1 MQIKLIQ
8 TEIEDAIR
16 NYIQEQVTVK
26 EGMEINIDLSATRGP
41 EGFIANVEI
50 VRAGTGTQTAEVAP
64 IAQAAAPATSAPVR
78 QPAAVRKAIPIAKPV
93 AAVPAEAVEAEVN
106 ENAPAADV
114 AEIAEEAPAAAAE
127 ATEEAPATPAPS
139 AGRSLF
145 GGLSKP
151 TNS

>member
-26 EGMEINIDLSATRGP
+26 DGMEINIDLSATRGP

-50 VRAGTGTQTAEVAP
+50 VRAGTGSAQPAETAQPAPAATPATPVRTPSAIRKAAP
-64 IAQAAAPATSAPVR
+64 IPAK
-78 QPAAVRKAIPIAKPV
+78 PAATAP
-93 AAVPAEAVEAEVN
+93 VEAEIN
-106 ENAPAADV
+106 ENAAAADV
-114 AEIAEEAPAAAAE
+114 LDVAEEAPQPAAE
-127 ATEEAPATPAPS
+127 ATEAAPATPAPA